1 MLRKAESLRAAAFGA
16 VVAMGISSG
25 VSSAAIVAGT
35 YTFQDSLAANEGGDP
50 SLVAV
55 DPQSAASFQSASVFG
70 SSRTVYQWGGTAS
83 PPIDQGGLTLDTTSL
98 ISDKTSYSA
107 EMVFSFF
114 DRSNNWR
121 RILDVQNRVSDSG
134 LYVNPSNNLEVFP
147 DVGSATAWT
156 NNAFHYVVL
165 TDNAGTF
172 TAYLDG
178 VQQLTDPIPQMN
190 INNAN
195 NPGNL
200 LGLFIDNTQAGGQGE
215 WSAGQIALFRI
226 SNGAL
231 TSGEV
236 AALGTDPFVGTSPP
250 PPSPPP
256 PPPTTSGV
264 PLPAAV
270 WPGIGMLAILGL
282 AQFRRV
288 RRQCT
293 A

>member
-1 MLRKAESLRAAAFGA
+1 MLRKACSLLTL
-16 VVAMGISSG
+16 GIGSFLTLGVSSG
-25 VSSAAIVAGT
+25 VSSAATVAGT
-35 YTFQDSLAANEGGDP
+35 YTFQSALAANEGGAP

-55 DPQSAASFQSASVFG
+55 DPQNAASFQSASVFG
-70 SSRTVYQWGGTAS
+70 STRTVYQWGGTAS
-83 PPIDQGGLTLDTTSL
+83 PPIDQGGLTLDTTGL
-98 ISDKTSYSA
+98 ITDKTSYSA

-114 DRSNNWR
+114 DRANAWR

-134 LYVNPSNNLEVFP
+134 LYIDPGNHVDVFP
-147 DVGSATAWT
+147 DVGSSTNWT

-172 TAYLDG
+172 TAFLDG
-178 VQQLTDPIPQMN
+178 VQQLTDPVPQMN

-231 TSGEV
+231 TANEV
-236 AALGTDPFVGTSPP
+236 AALGTDPFVGTTPTP
-250 PPSPPP
+250 T
-256 PPPTTSGV
+256 PPPTTGV

-270 WPGIGMLAILGL
+270 WPGIGMIAILGMTQV
-282 AQFRRV
+282 ARV
-288 RRQCT
+288 RRPRV